1 MIQYSFAILH
11 NSIRKTKQNS
21 IEHPRRVIVERV
33 RANESHILPAG
44 ALAQRLRPSQHPF
57 GNIDTKNVAIRSD
70 GVLKVWE
77 ISSGSATNLKNGV
90 ALSKLKLSNRPT
102 ADSSQKPEDPLE
114 QATKE
119 LIGLAPPNK
128 FRRVRK

>member
-1 MIQYSFAILH
+1 M
-11 NSIRKTKQNS
+11 
-21 IEHPRRVIVERV
+21 
-33 RANESHILPAG
+33 
-44 ALAQRLRPSQHPF
+44 
-57 GNIDTKNVAIRSD
+57 AIRSD